1 VIILFFLFDFAFSV
15 HSSQLTVHRQVLTMD
30 NLFEKYKQ
38 LVAKGDA
45 AFETIERDYGSC
57 IKCKPQCS
65 DCCHAIFG
73 LFLIEAAYV
82 QEHFYRLDRKV
93 RREILSNAEKY
104 EKELQRV
111 EERLQAHEDDPRMKS
126 YALSKER
133 VRCPLLNE
141 DDECIIY
148 PHRPITCRVYGIPTA
163 IQGQAR
169 VCGKAAFERG
179 ESYPTFNLDACYK
192 ELYQLSKELLVQMG
206 QSDMEK
212 ASLLISV
219 AKVLKTPL
227 EEIINEPSK
236 EQSA

>member
-1 VIILFFLFDFAFSV
+1 MND
-15 HSSQLTVHRQVLTMD
+15 
-30 NLFEKYKQ
+30 LFEKYKQ

-45 AFETIERDYGSC
+45 AFETIERDHGSC
-57 IKCKPQCS
+57 VKCKVGCS

-73 LFLIEAAYV
+73 LFLIEAAYI

-111 EERLQAHEDDPRMKS
+111 EERLQAHKDDPRMKS

-141 DDECIIY
+141 DDECVIY

-163 IQGQAR
+163 IQGNAR

>member
-1 VIILFFLFDFAFSV
+1 METPIS
-15 HSSQLTVHRQVLTMD
+15 
-30 NLFEKYKQ
+30 KYKL
-38 LVAKGDA
+38 LVVKGDA
-45 AFETIERDYGSC
+45 AFQTMEKDYGPC
-57 IKCKPQCS
+57 IKCKAGCS

-73 LFLIEAAYV
+73 LFLVEAAYI
-82 QEHFYRLDRKV
+82 QKQFNRLDRKV
-93 RREILSNAEKY
+93 RREVLSNAEKF

-133 VRCPLLNE
+133 VRCPLLNQN
-141 DDECIIY
+141 DECIIY

-169 VCGKAAFERG
+169 VCGKAAFESG
-179 ESYPTFNLDACYK
+179 ESYPTFDLDACYK

-206 QSDMEK
+206 ESDMEK

-227 EEIINEPSK
+227 EDIVGER
-236 EQSA
+236 

>member
-1 VIILFFLFDFAFSV
+1 MTDLF
-15 HSSQLTVHRQVLTMD
+15 
-30 NLFEKYKQ
+30 NEYKQ

-45 AFETIERDYGSC
+45 AFETIERDYGPC
-57 IKCKPQCS
+57 VKCKPQCS

-73 LFLIEAAYV
+73 LFLIEAAYI
-82 QEHFYRLDRKV
+82 QEQFNKLDRKV

-104 EKELQRV
+104 EKALQKV
-111 EERLQAHEDDPRMKS
+111 EERLEAHEGDPHMKS

-133 VRCPLLNE
+133 VRCPLLNQNN
-141 DDECIIY
+141 ECIIY

-163 IQGQAR
+163 IQGKAR
-169 VCGKAAFERG
+169 VCGKAAFESG
-179 ESYPTFNLDACYK
+179 ESYPTFDLDACYK
-192 ELYQLSKELLVQMG
+192 ELYRLSRELLVQMG

-227 EEIINEPSK
+227 EELIK
-236 EQSA
+236 KTQSAESKAHSV

>member
-1 VIILFFLFDFAFSV
+1 
-15 HSSQLTVHRQVLTMD
+15 ME

-38 LVAKGDA
+38 LVAKGDS

-57 IKCKPQCS
+57 VKCKPQCS

-73 LFLIEAAYV
+73 LFLIEAAYI
-82 QEHFYRLDRKV
+82 QQQFKKLDRKV
-93 RREILSNAEKY
+93 RREVLSNAEKY
-104 EKELQRV
+104 EKALQKV
-111 EERLQAHEDDPRMKS
+111 EERLQAHEDDPQMKS

-133 VRCPLLNE
+133 VRCPLLNQKE
-141 DDECIIY
+141 ECIIY

-163 IQGQAR
+163 IQGKAR
-169 VCGKAAFERG
+169 VCGKAAFEKG
-179 ESYPTFNLDACYK
+179 ESYPTFDLDACYK

-219 AKVLKTPL
+219 SKVLKTPL
-227 EEIINEPSK
+227 EELIREP
-236 EQSA
+236 QSAERKAHSEKS

>member
-1 VIILFFLFDFAFSV
+1 MID
-15 HSSQLTVHRQVLTMD
+15 
-30 NLFEKYKQ
+30 LFEKYKH

-45 AFETIERDYGSC
+45 AFETMEQEHGSC
-57 IKCKPQCS
+57 IKCKIGCS

-73 LFLIEAAYV
+73 LFLIEAAYI
-82 QEHFYRLDRKV
+82 QEHFNGLDRKV
-93 RREILSNAEKY
+93 RREALKRAETY
-104 EKELQRV
+104 EKELKRI
-111 EERLQAHEDDPRMKS
+111 EEKLQAHEDDPHVKT

-141 DDECIIY
+141 DEECIIY
-148 PHRPITCRVYGIPTA
+148 PHRPMTCRVYGIPTA
-163 IQGQAR
+163 IQGKAR
-169 VCGKAAFERG
+169 VCGKAAFKRG
-179 ESYPTFNLDACYK
+179 ESYPTFDLDGCYQ
-192 ELYQLSKELLVQMG
+192 ELFRLSKELLVRMG

-227 EEIINEPSK
+227 EDLIRAERK

>member
-1 VIILFFLFDFAFSV
+1 
-15 HSSQLTVHRQVLTMD
+15 M
-30 NLFEKYKQ
+30 
-38 LVAKGDA
+38 LVAKGDV

-73 LFLIEAAYV
+73 LFLIEAAYI
-82 QEHFYRLDRKV
+82 QQHFNELDRKV
-93 RREILSNAEKY
+93 RREVLSNAKKY
-104 EKELQRV
+104 EKALQKV

-133 VRCPLLNE
+133 VRCPLLNQNE
-141 DDECIIY
+141 ECIIY

-163 IQGQAR
+163 IQGKAR
-169 VCGKAAFERG
+169 VCGKAAIERG
-179 ESYPTFNLDACYK
+179 ESYPTFDLDACYK
-192 ELYQLSKELLVQMG
+192 ELYRLSKELLVQMG

-219 AKVLKTPL
+219 SKILKTPL
-227 EEIINEPSK
+227 EELIK
-236 EQSA
+236 KTQSA

>member
-1 VIILFFLFDFAFSV
+1 MIDLFD
-15 HSSQLTVHRQVLTMD
+15 
-30 NLFEKYKQ
+30 KYKQ
-38 LVAKGDA
+38 LVAKGDE
-45 AFETIERDYGSC
+45 AFETIERDHGSC
-57 IKCKPQCS
+57 VKCKVGCS

-73 LFLIEAAYV
+73 LFLIEAAYI
-82 QEHFYRLDRKV
+82 QKQFNKLDRKM

-104 EKELQRV
+104 EKALQKV
-111 EERLQAHEDDPRMKS
+111 EERLETHEGDPYMKS

-133 VRCPLLNE
+133 VRCPLLNK

-163 IQGQAR
+163 IQGKAR

-179 ESYPTFNLDACYK
+179 ESYPTFDLDGCYQ
-192 ELYQLSKELLVQMG
+192 ELFRLSKELLVQMG
-206 QSDMEK
+206 ESNMEK

-227 EEIINEPSK
+227 EDLISESPTE
-236 EQSA
+236 

>member
-1 VIILFFLFDFAFSV
+1 MID
-15 HSSQLTVHRQVLTMD
+15 
-30 NLFEKYKQ
+30 LFEKYKQ

-73 LFLIEAAYV
+73 LFLIEAAYI
-82 QEHFYRLDRKV
+82 QQQFNRLDRKV
-93 RREILSNAEKY
+93 RREVLSNAEKY
-104 EKELQRV
+104 EKALQKV

-133 VRCPLLNE
+133 VRCPLLNQDE
-141 DDECIIY
+141 ECIIY

-163 IQGQAR
+163 IQGKAR

-179 ESYPTFNLDACYK
+179 ESYPTFDLDACYK

-227 EEIINEPSK
+227 EDIVGEPATQSAERI
-236 EQSA
+236 EQSE

>member
-1 VIILFFLFDFAFSV
+1 LINI
-15 HSSQLTVHRQVLTMD
+15 
-30 NLFEKYKQ
+30 NN
-38 LVAKGDA
+38 
-45 AFETIERDYGSC
+45 EREHGSC
-57 IKCKPQCS
+57 VKCKTGCS

-73 LFLIEAAYV
+73 LFLIEAAYI
-82 QEHFYRLDRKV
+82 QEQFKRLDRKV

-104 EKELQRV
+104 EKALQKV
-111 EERLQAHEDDPRMKS
+111 EERLQAHEDDPHMKS

-133 VRCPLLNE
+133 VRCPLLNQN
-141 DDECIIY
+141 DECIIY

-163 IQGQAR
+163 IQGKAR

-179 ESYPTFNLDACYK
+179 ESYPTFDLDGCYK

-227 EEIINEPSK
+227 EELISES
-236 EQSA
+236 QSE